1 MLDGLKAFKSLFPTD
16 DAFVEHVIQ
25 SIYFFESNIV
35 QHQAEAIRK
44 DIHNGTAIPVRYT
57 SNGAFYIQRKVNKI
71 TPTFNSKGE
80 AVKFTANDQNF
91 VHHRETEIRVKFDK
105 DGNYAPKQTIRDYTG
120 HWVSG
125 GASSTVVNY
134 VIAHT
139 WNKTDNPLY
148 FSPLWN
154 YCLIAYHCAYLTD
167 KKDDSDP
174 VIKRIKDL
182 IKAISLELY
191 HPNEIMKQTVI
202 TVEDMPTQEAMEEAR
217 QLIQEKNQEKKIHFV
232 LKSERDRKNI
242 DKEGSN

>member
-1 MLDGLKAFKSLFPTD
+1 MLDGLKAFKNLFPTD
-16 DAFVEHVIQ
+16 DAFIEHVIQ
-25 SIYFFESNIV
+25 SIYFFEPNIV
-35 QHQAEAIRK
+35 QHQVEAMLK
-44 DIHNGTAIPVRYT
+44 DIHEGEAIPVRYT

-80 AVKFTANDQNF
+80 AVKFTTNDQNF

-125 GASSTVVNY
+125 GASSTIVNY
-134 VIAHT
+134 VIAHI

-167 KKDDSDP
+167 KKDDSDSI
-174 VIKRIKDL
+174 IKRIKDL

-191 HPNEIMKQTVI
+191 HPNDIMESAVI
-202 TVEDMPTQEAMEEAR
+202 TVEDVPTQETAREAR
-217 QLIQEKNQEKKIHFV
+217 QLIQEKKIHFV
-232 LKSERDRKNI
+232 PKSERDRKNI
-242 DKEGSN
+242 DK

>member
-1 MLDGLKAFKSLFPTD
+1 MLDGLKAFKDLFPTD

-25 SIYFFESNIV
+25 SIYFFEPNIV
-35 QHQAEAIRK
+35 QRQAETILK
-44 DIHNGTAIPVRYT
+44 DIRDGNAIPVRYT
-57 SNGAFYIQRKVNKI
+57 SNGAFFIQRKVNKI
-71 TPTFNSKGE
+71 TPTFKNKKE
-80 AVKFTANDQNF
+80 AVKFTANDQNL
-91 VHHRETEIRVKFDK
+91 VYHRETEIRVEFDK
-105 DGNYAPKQTIRDYTG
+105 DGNYAPKKAIRDYTE

-134 VIAHT
+134 VIAHI

-167 KKDDSDP
+167 KKDASDP

-191 HPNEIMKQTVI
+191 HPNEIMEQVVI
-202 TVEDMPTQEAMEEAR
+202 TTEDMPAQKAMEEAR
-217 QLIQEKNQEKKIHFV
+217 QLIEKKDIQFFPENT
-232 LKSERDRKNI
+232 LI
-242 DKEGSN
+242 II